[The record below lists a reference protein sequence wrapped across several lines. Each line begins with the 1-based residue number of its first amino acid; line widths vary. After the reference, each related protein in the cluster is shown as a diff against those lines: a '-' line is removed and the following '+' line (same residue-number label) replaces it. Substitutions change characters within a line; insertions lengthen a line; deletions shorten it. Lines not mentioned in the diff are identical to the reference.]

1 LDEQWRTMNEKQMFH
16 VHNMIMI
23 GATGRNTGKTEM
35 ACRLIKKFISSYT
48 VIALKV
54 TTIKE
59 TDGKCPRGGE
69 GCGVCSSLDGSYLLT
84 EEVRDNPKKDTGK
97 MLAAGA
103 HKVYW
108 LRVKKEC
115 LTKGMETFL
124 KLINNGPDEIIICE
138 SNSLRLVVEPGL
150 FLINQNVRESSI
162 KQSCQDVLSF
172 QDHMIQFDSEK
183 FVFDIDA
190 DDINYV
196 NNRWSIR
203 ENATAIVLAGGDS
216 SRMGQDKSFLFA
228 DNLPMIEKI
237 VRQLT
242 GHFREIVIGANDIE
256 KYRFLNLPVV
266 PDMEKG
272 KGPLMGIYSTLLC
285 SKHEINFVVA
295 CDIPDLNMDYV
306 KELIRQAKCHE
317 IVVPT
322 WGDGKFEPLFA
333 VYNKSILDK
342 VKKMLDNGQRKI
354 SLLFE
359 STDVQY
365 LPIPDAGKWYKNLNT
380 REDYKNYIKQ

>member
-1 LDEQWRTMNEKQMFH
+1 
-16 VHNMIMI
+16 
-23 GATGRNTGKTEM
+23 
-35 ACRLIKKFISSYT
+35 
-48 VIALKV
+48 
-54 TTIKE
+54 
-59 TDGKCPRGGE
+59 
-69 GCGVCSSLDGSYLLT
+69 
-84 EEVRDNPKKDTGK
+84 
-97 MLAAGA
+97 
-103 HKVYW
+103 
-108 LRVKKEC
+108 
-115 LTKGMETFL
+115 
-124 KLINNGPDEIIICE
+124 
-138 SNSLRLVVEPGL
+138 
-150 FLINQNVRESSI
+150 
-162 KQSCQDVLSF
+162 
-172 QDHMIQFDSEK
+172 MIQFDSEK

-190 DDINYV
+190 DDINYE

-203 ENATAIVLAGGDS
+203 ENATAIVLAGGQS
-216 SRMGQDKSFLFA
+216 SRMGRDKSLLFA

-266 PDMEKG
+266 PDLEKG
-272 KGPLMGIYSTLLC
+272 KGPLMGIYSTLLQ

-317 IVVPT
+317 IVMPT

-342 VKKMLDNGQRKI
+342 VKRLLENGQRKI
-354 SLLFE
+354 SLLFD

-365 LPIPDAGKWYKNLNT
+365 LPMPNAGKWFKNLNT
-380 REDYKNYIKQ
+380 LEDYKNYIKQ

>member
-1 LDEQWRTMNEKQMFH
+1 MRKKMFH

-23 GATGRNTGKTEM
+23 GATGRNTGKTAM

-69 GCGVCSSLDGSYLLT
+69 GCGVCSSLEGSYLLT
-84 EEVRDNPKKDTGK
+84 EEGKDNPKKDTGK

-115 LTKGMETFL
+115 LTKGIESFL
-124 KLINNGPDEIIICE
+124 KLVNNGPDKIIICE
-138 SNSLRLVVEPGL
+138 SNSLRLAVEPGL
-150 FLINQNVRESSI
+150 FLINQNVCESSI
-162 KQSCQDVLSF
+162 KQSCQDVLSH
-172 QDHMIQFDSEK
+172 QDSMIQFDSEK

-196 NNRWSIR
+196 DSHWHIR
-203 ENATAIVLAGGDS
+203 ENATAIVLAGGQS
-216 SRMGQDKSFLFA
+216 SRMGEDKSMLSA

-256 KYRFLNLPVV
+256 KYRFLNLPVI
-266 PDMEKG
+266 PDVEKG
-272 KGPLMGIYSTLLC
+272 KGPLMGLYSTLLH

-306 KELIRQAKCHE
+306 KELMRQAKCHE
-317 IVVPT
+317 IVVPI

-333 VYNKSILDK
+333 VYKKSILDK
-342 VKKMLDNGQRKI
+342 AKKLLDNGRRKI
-354 SLLFE
+354 ILLFE
-359 STDVQY
+359 SADVKYVPMQN
-365 LPIPDAGKWYKNLNT
+365 AEKWYKNLNT
-380 REDYKNYIKQ
+380 MEDYKNYVNK

>member
-1 LDEQWRTMNEKQMFH
+1 MNEEQMFH
-16 VHNMIMI
+16 VPNMILI

-69 GCGVCSSLDGSYLLT
+69 GCGVCSALDGSYLLT
-84 EEVRDNPKKDTGK
+84 EEGTDNPKKDTGK
-97 MLAAGA
+97 MRAAGA

-115 LTKGMETFL
+115 LMKGIETFL
-124 KLINNGPDEIIICE
+124 KLINNGPDKIIICE
-138 SNSLRLVVEPGL
+138 SNSLRTVVEPGL
-150 FLINQNVRESSI
+150 FLINQNVKESSI
-162 KQSCQDVLSF
+162 KPSCQDVLSH

-183 FVFDIDA
+183 FVFDIDV

-196 NNRWSIR
+196 NNHWYIK
-203 ENATAIVLAGGDS
+203 ENATAIVLAGGS
-216 SRMGQDKSFLFA
+216 SKRMGQDKSLLFA

-242 GHFREIVIGANDIE
+242 GHFREIIIGANDIE

-266 PDMEKG
+266 PDLEKG
-272 KGPLMGIYSTLLC
+272 KGPLMGIYSTLLH
-285 SKHEINFVVA
+285 SKYEINFVVA
-295 CDIPDLNMDYV
+295 CDIPDLNMDYIT
-306 KELIRQAKCHE
+306 ELIREAKCHE
-317 IVVPT
+317 IVMPT
-322 WGDGKFEPLFA
+322 WGDDKFEPLFA
-333 VYNKSILDK
+333 VYNKSILDQ
-342 VKKMLDNGQRKI
+342 VKKLLENGERKI

-359 STDVQY
+359 SSDVKY
-365 LPIPDAGKWYKNLNT
+365 LPMPDAGKWYKNLNT
-380 REDYKNYIKQ
+380 MEDYKNYIK

>member
-1 LDEQWRTMNEKQMFH
+1 MNEEQMFH
-16 VHNMIMI
+16 VPNMILI

-69 GCGVCSSLDGSYLLT
+69 GCGVCSALDGSYLLT
-84 EEVRDNPKKDTGK
+84 EEGTDNPKKDTGK
-97 MLAAGA
+97 MRAAGA

-115 LTKGMETFL
+115 LMKGIETFL
-124 KLINNGPDEIIICE
+124 KLINNGPDKIIICE
-138 SNSLRLVVEPGL
+138 SNSLRTVVEPGL
-150 FLINQNVRESSI
+150 FLINQNVKESSI
-162 KQSCQDVLSF
+162 KPSCQDVLSH

-183 FVFDIDA
+183 FVFDIDV

-196 NNRWSIR
+196 NNHWYIK
-203 ENATAIVLAGGDS
+203 ENATAIVLAGGS
-216 SRMGQDKSFLFA
+216 SKRMGQDKSLLFV

-242 GHFREIVIGANDIE
+242 GHFREIIIGANDIE

-266 PDMEKG
+266 PDLEKG
-272 KGPLMGIYSTLLC
+272 KGPLMGIYSTLLH
-285 SKHEINFVVA
+285 SKYEINFVVA
-295 CDIPDLNMDYV
+295 CDIPDLNMDYIT
-306 KELIRQAKCHE
+306 ELIREAKCHE
-317 IVVPT
+317 IVMPT
-322 WGDGKFEPLFA
+322 WGDDKFEPLFA
-333 VYNKSILDK
+333 VYNKSILDQ
-342 VKKMLDNGQRKI
+342 VKKLLENGERKI

-359 STDVQY
+359 SSDVKY
-365 LPIPDAGKWYKNLNT
+365 LPMPDAGKWYKNLNT
-380 REDYKNYIKQ
+380 MEDYKNYIK